1 MSVSEVAPAFD
12 ESDVVERDVV
22 IASRRTVN
30 DAIAEA
36 ATRFNLDEGN
46 LFEFLCECGD
56 RHCRAMTKVTL
67 CEFWAT
73 GSGLVVS
80 H

>member
-1 MSVSEVAPAFD
+1 MSVSEVFRTSD
-12 ESDVVERDVV
+12 ESDLVS
-22 IASRRTVN
+22 ASRRTVN

-36 ATRFNLDEGN
+36 ATRFTLDDGN

-56 RHCRAMTKVTL
+56 PHCGAMIKMTL
-67 CEFWAT
+67 TEFWGT
-73 GSGLVVS
+73 GSGLVVG